1 MNKLTIVSV
10 LILLGLVGFVSAE
23 NSESGNLSE
32 WRMFGRYL
40 NHTTWDGVA
49 FPTISGLNN
58 ASYTAGNDFFSSPA
72 VANGSVYVGNYDNKL
87 YQFNASNVSQL
98 IASYT
103 AANDVNSR
111 PAVVNGYVYVGSSD
125 NKLYQL
131 NASDVS
137 QMIAS
142 YSTGTNMFIF
152 SSPAIANGYIYF
164 GNSAILNT
172 TGYFYQLNAS
182 NISQQIANFSPG
194 DRIYSSP
201 AVTSEYVY
209 IGSDDDNLY
218 QLNASNVSQHIANY
232 TTGSNIFGSP
242 AVANGY
248 VYIGSDDHK
257 LYQLNASNVSQLIAF
272 YATGG
277 NIASC
282 PAVANGYVYIGSNDN
297 KLYQLNAS
305 NVSQVVAF
313 YTTGGSIRYSS
324 PTVAGGSIYVGSYD
338 FKLYQLNASNVSQ
351 LLAYYTTGSLIAD
364 SPAVADD
371 YVYIG
376 SNDNKF
382 YQLNASDI
390 SLGFDTINPIVT
402 LNSPSAGYYNDS
414 SASENIT
421 FNCSA
426 TDTVGLN
433 AGLANISLY
442 ITNSQNTSFSL
453 NQTTNINGT
462 SNSSNWTLSLSVG
475 NYIWN
480 CLAYD
485 AGGNSDWGYTNRSII
500 MNFTDSDNDGVSDNN
515 DLLEG
520 NEFSVSTTGITNLN
534 ITVGGNSTSGTYSG
548 AQEIIFYDS
557 ADIMI
562 NFTHNFTASE
572 LDLSQITIIKAA
584 NSIIV
589 NLSEQL
595 QASYNKTLYIDDNNF
610 VALCVKDA
618 EISSISNVSSSCNG
632 ANETDFT
639 TCLGNNT
646 GVTLNGINC
655 TDEGTRIKVKNLKH
669 SAIKGTPA
677 TTEGEE
683 EEVTT
688 TTTGGGGGYVLGDGY
703 EGMTEGE
710 QTVQFNYGDVFVF
723 TLKDKRYTII
733 VKKILGD
740 VITIKINQME
750 LTLKKGESQTVDTD
764 GNGLDDFKA
773 TLLEVNKLGGKFTFN
788 ILEEMLEVAGVPEV
802 VEEVPEEIAEKE
814 EIPQEAPLKKEEIEE
829 QVPESKLL
837 WLWLILVVIV
847 IAVVITIVVQKLKK
861 KKRQ

>member
-1 MNKLTIVSV
+1 MLKKRGSLLIAILVSLIFVSTVITTI
-10 LILLGLVGFVSAE
+10 SAE
-23 NSESGNLSE
+23 NSESSNLSE

-40 NHTTWDGVA
+40 NHTAWDGVA

-72 VANGSVYVGNYDNKL
+72 VANGFIYVGNYDNKL

-103 AANDVNSR
+103 TLNDVNSR

-142 YSTGTNMFIF
+142 YSTGTNMPIF
-152 SSPAIANGYIYF
+152 SSPAIANGYVYF
-164 GNSAILNT
+164 GNSAILST

-182 NISQQIANFSPG
+182 NISQQIANFTPG

-201 AVTSEYVY
+201 AVAGEYVY
-209 IGSDDDNLY
+209 VGSDDDKLY

-232 TTGSNIFGSP
+232 TTGGNIFGSP
-242 AVANGY
+242 AVAGGY
-248 VYIGSDDHK
+248 VYIGSNDGK
-257 LYQLNASNVSQLIAF
+257 LYQLNSSNVSQHIAN
-272 YATGG
+272 YTTGDD
-277 NIASC
+277 IASC

-297 KLYQLNAS
+297 KLYQLNSS
-305 NVSQVVAF
+305 NVSQLIAF
-313 YTTGGSIRYSS
+313 YTTGGSIPYSS
-324 PTVAGGSIYVGSYD
+324 PTVAGGSVYVGSYD

-351 LLAYYTTGSLIAD
+351 LLAYYTTGSFIAD
-364 SPAVADD
+364 SPAVTDD

-376 SNDNKF
+376 SYDNKF

-402 LNSPSAGYYNDS
+402 LNLPSAGYYNDT

-421 FNCSA
+421 FNCSVE
-426 TDTVGLN
+426 DTVGFN
-433 AGLANISLY
+433 VGLANISLY
-442 ITNSQNTSFSL
+442 VTNSQNTSFSL

-462 SNSSNWTLSLSVG
+462 SNSSNWTLNLGSG
-475 NYIWN
+475 NYTWN

-485 AGGNSDWGYTNRSII
+485 AGGNGDWGDTNRSII
-500 MNFTDSDNDGVSDNN
+500 MNFTDSDSDGIADNN

-520 NEFSVSTTGITNLN
+520 NESSVSTTGITNLN

-548 AQEIIFYDS
+548 VQEVIFYDS
-557 ADIMI
+557 TDIMI
-562 NFTHNFTASE
+562 NFTHNFTVSE
-572 LDLSQITIIKAA
+572 LDLSRVTTIKAT

-589 NLSEQL
+589 NLSGQV
-595 QASYNKTLYIDDNNF
+595 QINYNKTLYIDDNNF
-610 VALCVKDA
+610 VALCMKDA
-618 EISSISNVSSSCNG
+618 EISSISEVSSGCNG

-639 TCLGNNT
+639 SCLGNSN
-646 GVTLNGINC
+646 GVILNGINC
-655 TDEGTRIKVKNLKH
+655 TDEGTRIKIDNLRY

-677 TTEGEE
+677 TTEEE

-688 TTTGGGGGYVLGDGY
+688 TTTRGSGRYVLGDGY
-703 EGMTEGE
+703 TGMTEGE
-710 QTVQFNYGDVFVF
+710 QTVQMIYGDVFVF
-723 TLKDKRYTII
+723 TLKDKRHKITVKKVLEDAVTII
-733 VKKILGD
+733 ILPK
-740 VITIKINQME
+740 TE
-750 LTLKKGESQTVDTD
+750 LILKKGESKTVDTD

-773 TLLEVNKLGGKFTFN
+773 TLLEIDKFGGKFTFN
-788 ILEEMLEVAGVPEV
+788 ILAEVLEVVGVPEE
-802 VEEVPEEIAEKE
+802 VEEKVAEG
-814 EIPQEAPLKKEEIEE
+814 IKKPIW
-829 QVPESKLL
+829 P
-837 WLWLILVVIV
+837 WLILVLII
-847 IAVVITIVVQKLKK
+847 IAMILASFAWRRRTYTKK
-861 KKRQ
+861 